1 VATGGTSGQSDSDA
15 RLISQ
20 ILAGEPD
27 LYQEIVRK
35 YQRMVASVAYK
46 MGVRQDD
53 MEDLVS
59 EVFIKAY
66 RNLSLYRP
74 DHAFSTWLYR
84 LATNRVLDALRS
96 RRRSL
101 KTDPLDERV
110 VAGGEPADQM
120 LQDRDRAQVVTRA
133 LERLPEEYRAPIV
146 LLHLEERKVSE
157 IALTLGIP
165 EGTVKTRL
173 ARGRARLK
181 KILEQDFPEYSA

>member
-1 VATGGTSGQSDSDA
+1 MATGGTSGQSDSDA